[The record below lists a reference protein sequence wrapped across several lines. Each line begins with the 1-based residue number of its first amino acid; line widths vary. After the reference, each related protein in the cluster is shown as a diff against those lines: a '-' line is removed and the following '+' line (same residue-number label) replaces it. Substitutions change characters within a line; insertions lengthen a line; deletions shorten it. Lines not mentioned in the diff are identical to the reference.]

1 MPTARWCS
9 ASRPDADVSS
19 AGWTRPADARRG
31 RRWTTVAALALALAG
46 PPALVVGSHRLVGD
60 SPPLAIQMVLQL
72 VFCAM
77 AAAIV
82 AVVVRGER
90 LPLSSIGVRAVTPFT
105 AASGLLVAAAT
116 LFALP
121 LVTRPLGAALRV
133 TGVEGLTADLAAL
146 PAWFRVFIG
155 VTSGGVEE
163 LLYRGYAIERLAV
176 LCRRRWLGAA
186 AATVAFALAH
196 VPYWG
201 VRFALA
207 ADLPFG
213 IVMTIFYVWRRDLA
227 ANAIAHGTALV
238 VSLLSLPGAGA

>member
-1 MPTARWCS
+1 MRTARWCS
-9 ASRPDADVSS
+9 ASRPGADVSPVES
-19 AGWTRPADARRG
+19 P
-31 RRWTTVAALALALAG
+31 TVAALVLALAG
-46 PPALVVGSHRLVGD
+46 PPSLVVASRRFFGD
-60 SPPLAIQMVLQL
+60 APPLAIQIVLQL

-82 AVVVRGER
+82 GVVVRYER
-90 LPLSSIGVRAVTPFT
+90 LPLSSIGVRAVTPFSV
-105 AASGLLVAAAT
+105 ASGLLVGAAM
-116 LFALP
+116 LFVLP
-121 LVTRPLGAALRV
+121 FVTRPLGALLGV
-133 TGVEGLTADLAAL
+133 TGVEALTADLAAQ
-146 PAWFRVFIG
+146 PPWFRVFIA
-155 VTSGGVEE
+155 VTSGGIEE

-186 AATVAFALAH
+186 AAAVAFALAH

-238 VSLLSLPGAGA
+238 VSLLSISGPAA